1 MPSIIPRGVPFA
13 QIPHD
18 LITDTDL
25 SPYAVRVYC
34 YLVRRANDEARAWP
48 SVRRVARETG
58 MTDKTVRRA
67 VAALEETGWVNVE
80 RTYNPAEERHEVNRY
95 TVWGT
100 KGGVGYE
107 IRQGSDTVAPPGG
120 VPDTS
125 ELDPSLTTST
135 ELVAATPLRGPDGLS
150 IAEEEQMAARPRNP
164 WWDVTVELFGEPG
177 KGQGRLYGRFV
188 AGVITG
194 AGPAN
199 RPLYT
204 PDEIRRRAGL
214 LAELWGHKTVTVASL
229 EKWWSRF
236 DAQIGQVTD
245 ADVEAFTAAGDRAA
259 TLERLAD
266 E

>member
-1 MPSIIPRGVPFA
+1 MTGGSVPSIIPRGVPFA

-67 VAALEETGWVNVE
+67 VSALETSGWVNVE

-107 IRQGSDTVAPPGG
+107 LLQGGDTVDPPGG
-120 VPDTS
+120 VPDTT

-135 ELVAATPLRGPDGLS
+135 ELVASNGEKT
-150 IAEEEQMAARPRNP
+150 ERPRNL
-164 WWDVTVELFGEPG
+164 WWDELVALFGEPTTETR
-177 KGQGRLYGRFV
+177 QRLYGRVTKLVSV
-188 AGVITG
+188 APVSEV
-194 AGPAN
+194 
-199 RPLYT
+199 R
-204 PDEIRRRAGL
+204 IRA
-214 LAELWGHKTVTVASL
+214 AWIVQNWGHEKLTITSL
-229 EKWWSRF
+229 ETHWSRF
-236 DAQIGQVTD
+236 DAAIGNVSD
-245 ADVEAFTAAGDRAA
+245 ADVDAFTAAGDRAA
-259 TLERLAD
+259 TLERLA

>member
-67 VAALEETGWVNVE
+67 ITALENSGWVNVE

-107 IRQGSDTVAPPGG
+107 IPQGGDTVDPPGG
-120 VPDTS
+120 VADTS

-135 ELVAATPLRGPDGLS
+135 ELVAATPRT
-150 IAEEEQMAARPRNP
+150 ANP
-164 WWDVTVELFGEPG
+164 WWDATVEIFGIPSPNQR
-177 KGQGRLYGRFV
+177 KLYGRFV
-188 AGVITG
+188 AMAREWEPSEI
-194 AGPAN
+194 PN
-199 RPLYT
+199 R
-204 PDEIRRRAGL
+204 AAW
-214 LAELWGHKTVTVASL
+214 LAALWGHKSVTVASL

-236 DAQIGQVTD
+236 DAAIGQVSD